1 MNATTDEVLEIANT
15 ILCDTRQDLCGRVPL
30 NQIDELY
37 DGFDR
42 WARAQGWDDYSLL
55 QAATSPE
62 FHKYMVGVIAIR
74 YLCVKAWIYDF
85 FDIQKVR
92 ELDTRVYELVNAYYS
107 FENNQELFSLISS
120 HFPNC
125 GFTPHGRGYSIPLSN
140 DAEKIMKYFKADLE
154 SMSGYQLSSEVFG
167 FFLSRFQGFLNF
179 MGLLQSGFELEKQ
192 RDANMEHAKSGCI
205 RWLCII
211 GGIALILYFI

>member
-85 FDIQKVR
+85 FDIQKAR

-125 GFTPHGRGYSIPLSN
+125 GFTPHGCGYSIPLSN

>member
-85 FDIQKVR
+85 FDIQKAR

-107 FENNQELFSLISS
+107 FENNQELFSLILS

-167 FFLSRFQGFLNF
+167 FFLSRFQGFLDF

>member
-85 FDIQKVR
+85 FDIQKAR

>member
-85 FDIQKVR
+85 FDIQKAR

-140 DAEKIMKYFKADLE
+140 DAEKIMKYFKTDLE

-167 FFLSRFQGFLNF
+167 FFLSRFQGFLDF

>member
-42 WARAQGWDDYSLL
+42 WARAKGWDDYSLL

-85 FDIQKVR
+85 FDIQKAR

-167 FFLSRFQGFLNF
+167 FFLSRFQGFLDF

>member
-85 FDIQKVR
+85 FDIQKAR

-140 DAEKIMKYFKADLE
+140 DAEKNMKYFKADLE

-167 FFLSRFQGFLNF
+167 FFLSRFQGFLDF